1 MAGNPKDAAVDMAAA
16 LKAVFKRYT
25 LSSRRRAWKAL
36 ARPDGSK
43 EVMKLVL
50 HPTKPLTA
58 FRKLSFREWIEIHFF
73 LAYGYLIV
81 AALFVE
87 KNPFSATAFALTLK
101 ISCLYTYWFSSGP
114 YFLITVAL
122 KSLKIRSFKSSNFVF
137 LIQSCSGYLGPF
149 AFLFEFRISF

>member
-1 MAGNPKDAAVDMAAA
+1 MDHTSGVIAKKYLPNPSHKSLILLFFRSFIVLDFLFRSVIHFELIFVYREKYG
-16 LKAVFKRYT
+16 LKFI
-25 LSSRRRAWKAL
+25 
-36 ARPDGSK
+36 
-43 EVMKLVL
+43 
-50 HPTKPLTA
+50 
-58 FRKLSFREWIEIHFF
+58 FFF

-87 KNPFSATAFALTLK
+87 KNPFSTIAFALILK
-101 ISCLYTYWFSSGP
+101 ISCLYMYWFSSGP